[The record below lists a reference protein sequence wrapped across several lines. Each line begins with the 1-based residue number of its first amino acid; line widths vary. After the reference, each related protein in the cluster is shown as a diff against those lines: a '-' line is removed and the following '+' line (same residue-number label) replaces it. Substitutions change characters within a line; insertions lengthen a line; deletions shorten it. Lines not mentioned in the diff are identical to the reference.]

1 MKTRMLPAL
10 AVVMVAGATSVADE
24 KPAVSPEHARNMQ
37 EGLALFKAKVRPVLV
52 KQCLDCHGGKA
63 TKGDLDLSD
72 REPLMKSGALE
83 GGSKESRLAL
93 SIRHEDEPHMPQK
106 AAKLP
111 TRRLPTSA
119 AGSIWEPPTI
129 VRSSIGRLSR
139 SIQSSV
145 TPILGRFGRW
155 LESRPRR

>member
-1 MKTRMLPAL
+1 MKNRILPGF
-10 AVVMVAGATSVADE
+10 VVLLVAGGISAADD
-24 KPAVSPEHARNMQ
+24 KQAVSPEHARNTQ
-37 EGLALFKAKVRPVLV
+37 EGLALFRAKVRPVLV

-72 REPLMKSGALE
+72 RELLMKSGALE

-129 VRSSIGRLSR
+129 VRSSIGSQSR
-139 SIQSSV
+139 SLRSSV
-145 TPILGRFGRW
+145 TPISGRFGRW